1 MVRWS
6 GRVPREGAECL
17 RPSFRGLL
25 WGSPGHTV
33 AVTPRTTP
41 VAEATGAAWLWLLV
55 SLWWVDLPGVCR
67 QSASGVQPRGRQPCG
82 PGGGRRVRGQ
92 WPQSSAGSG
101 GSCRRGRRPAG
112 SQGLVPQ
119 YTRLPA
125 VPRHLRGTHGAREPE
140 LRPGME
146 LDGVPAPR
154 SLRILI
160 HERGAVTLGGRCR
173 AGPRAPRVGGGCETL
188 QALESGEAGRLA

>member
-1 MVRWS
+1 MAS
-6 GRVPREGAECL
+6 RVPLAGGLA
-17 RPSFRGLL
+17 RGL
-25 WGSPGHTV
+25 P
-33 AVTPRTTP
+33 AKCIR
-41 VAEATGAAWLWLLV
+41 GAAQGPPAVRAW
-55 SLWWVDLPGVCR
+55 
-67 QSASGVQPRGRQPCG
+67 RG
-82 PGGGRRVRGQ
+82 
-92 WPQSSAGSG
+92 PQSSAGSG
-101 GSCRRGRRPAG
+101 GSCCRGRRPAG

-140 LRPGME
+140 PRPGME

-160 HERGAVTLGGRCR
+160 REQGAVTLGGRCR